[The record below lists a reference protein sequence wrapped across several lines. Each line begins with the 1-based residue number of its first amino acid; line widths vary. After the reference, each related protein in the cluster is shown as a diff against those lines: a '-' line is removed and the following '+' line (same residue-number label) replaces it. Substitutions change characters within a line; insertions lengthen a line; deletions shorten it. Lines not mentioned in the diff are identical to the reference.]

1 MQFSYLKLTS
11 DPTQHLP
18 NHNMAK
24 KKTQHWPWLLGN
36 STSWCLLQKHV
47 WRQTQSIR
55 HRMNVTKMWRKKIM
69 TESRHFFLK
78 CIKTALK
85 VVPYYNE
92 PMRPTPAS
100 SLYPCNIYRWPLPS
114 LIILFPFIFYHL
126 RGWLTGPQLLFVC
139 HDIWHHRMTEC
150 YVFLYLRHAS
160 LPWWDPTNI
169 FIAPSPLSF
178 FSVA

>member
-1 MQFSYLKLTS
+1 MATWKQHVMVLTAKTCLKANAVNT
-11 DPTQHLP
+11 PP
-18 NHNMAK
+18 NECYKNVK
-24 KKTQHWPWLLGN
+24 KKNH
-36 STSWCLLQKHV
+36 
-47 WRQTQSIR
+47 
-55 HRMNVTKMWRKKIM
+55 
-69 TESRHFFLK
+69 ESRHFFLK

-92 PMRPTPAS
+92 PIRPTPAS

-150 YVFLYLRHAS
+150 YVSLYLRHAS